1 MSTIN
6 ISLPQEQ
13 VSFIDA
19 LVSRYG
25 FANRSEFV
33 RSLVRL
39 IHSKPRIAEEAIIHP
54 FLTPTPPNQ
63 SVRDVVAAFKNTKKY
78 SNEFLK
84 DLEIGLKRSNYFKP

>member
-54 FLTPTPPNQ
+54 FLKPTPPNQ